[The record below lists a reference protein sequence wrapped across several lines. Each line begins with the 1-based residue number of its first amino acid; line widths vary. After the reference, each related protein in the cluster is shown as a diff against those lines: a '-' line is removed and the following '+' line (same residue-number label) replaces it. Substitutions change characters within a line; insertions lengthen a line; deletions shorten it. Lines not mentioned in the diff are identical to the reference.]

1 MTDGSA
7 SNVAAWARGL
17 DDSALE
23 AQHRVNPVAQKL
35 EPEPGDGD
43 EGNGAAAAA
52 RQLHATTQQQ
62 QQDAGVQLFLPGQ
75 RVEARGLVR
84 AAEHNGR
91 RGVVRCVLAER
102 GRCAVVFEGRPSAQQ
117 PPKELN
123 V

>member
-7 SNVAAWARGL
+7 SNADDLAAWARGL

-23 AQHRVNPVAQKL
+23 AQHHVNPVAQKL

-62 QQDAGVQLFLPGQ
+62 QQDAGVQLFLPPK
-75 RVEARGLVR
+75 R
-84 AAEHNGR
+84 ATYG
-91 RGVVRCVLAER
+91 
-102 GRCAVVFEGRPSAQQ
+102 P
-117 PPKELN
+117 
-123 V
+123 